1 MCLIIHKP
9 AGLRIPAALLHAAAE
24 LNADGWGL
32 MGFDPQGRLLLER
45 HATIDPERLLETEAA
60 HVDSEFAL
68 HLRRQTRG
76 SSGLDN
82 VHPFRIVD
90 GLYPMHNGT
99 LPITA
104 ASAKESP
111 RRSDTWHFSA
121 EVLRPLA
128 QRHPGLFSDYA
139 FIRLLELSLCPENK
153 LALLDQRQRRIVL
166 VNRDHGAEL
175 EGLWLSN
182 TRWIDRRLFPL
193 ETTPQPQERTWSAA
207 DLHFL

>member
-9 AGLRIPAALLHAAAE
+9 AGLRIPAALLRAAIA
-24 LNADGWGL
+24 LNLDGWGL

-45 HATIDPERLLETEAA
+45 HATIDPDLLLAAEAA

-76 SSGLDN
+76 SSGLEN
-82 VHPFRIVD
+82 AHPFRVVD
-90 GLYPMHNGT
+90 GLYLMHNGT
-99 LPITA
+99 LPI
-104 ASAKESP
+104 ASASP

-121 EVLRPLA
+121 EILRPLA

-139 FIRLLELSLCPENK
+139 FIRLLELGLRPQNK